1 MSNQENKGSQEE
13 VWDKIAPE
21 WHEFRQN
28 PKENII
34 NFLKKQQ
41 GKVLDLGSGSGRYLT
56 KIKNGEMYLVD
67 FSKEMIKLAEKK
79 AKEKKI
85 RAKFKVANLTNLPF
99 RDNFFDSAIFI
110 DSLHCL
116 PNKREKAIKE
126 LYRVL
131 KPNAK
136 AKISVWNKQQ
146 KRFKNSQKEK
156 LIGWKEKVIRYY
168 YLYDEKEIHDLFKK
182 LEFKILDKE
191 KLDKKIVFIVKKP
204 TSS

>member
-1 MSNQENKGSQEE
+1 MNHQK
-13 VWDKIAPE
+13 VWNEIAPE

-34 NFLKKQQ
+34 NFLKEQR

-67 FSKEMIKLAEKK
+67 FSKEMIKLAKKK
-79 AKEKKI
+79 AKDKKI
-85 RAKFKVANLTNLPF
+85 RAKFKIANLTNLPF
-99 RDNFFDSAIFI
+99 KNNFFDSAIFI

-116 PNKREKAIKE
+116 PNKREMAIEE

-131 KPNAK
+131 KPNTK

-146 KRFKNSQKEK
+146 KRFQNSQKEK

-168 YLYDEKEIHDLFKK
+168 YLYDKKEIHDLFKK
-182 LEFKILDKE
+182 FGFEVLDEE
-191 KLDKKIVFIVKKP
+191 KLDKKIVFTVKKP
-204 TSS
+204 ISA